1 MENGRDRVS
10 GTRVNAARAAAHSNL
25 IAPTSRMHRS
35 MMNWEDHAVTLLKRY
50 NLGARPHRRAL
61 LGEYD
66 RSIRE
71 VNVRPRKEERDRKA
85 RQAPGFRPIRACVGH
100 NDALWVDALISLFE
114 IVVCS
119 VLARV
124 APRSL
129 FANSPAAR
137 HPNSIAGRSAEAMV
151 GRRANGRHPI
161 SGPPLARGLEEPEA
175 RSLAGQPRFRLAMSA
190 KRVSIDQ

>member
-10 GTRVNAARAAAHSNL
+10 GTRVNAARAAAHPNL
-25 IAPTSRMHRS
+25 IAPTSRMHWS

-50 NLGARPHRRAL
+50 NLGARPHPRAL

-71 VNVRPRKEERDRKA
+71 VNVRRRKEERDREA

-124 APRSL
+124 ANTVL
-129 FANSPAAR
+129 FVRKFTSGSP
-137 HPNSIAGRSAEAMV
+137 PEFY
-151 GRRANGRHPI
+151 RRAIR
-161 SGPPLARGLEEPEA
+161 RGYGGEA
-175 RSLAGQPRFRLAMSA
+175 RQWAASYLGPSA
-190 KRVSIDQ
+190 RQGP